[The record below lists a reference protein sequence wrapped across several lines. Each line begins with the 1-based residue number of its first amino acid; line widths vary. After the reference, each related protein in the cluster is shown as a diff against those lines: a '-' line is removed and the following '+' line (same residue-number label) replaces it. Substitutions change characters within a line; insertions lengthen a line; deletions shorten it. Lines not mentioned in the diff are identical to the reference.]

1 MSDPTTADALWQG
14 FAGAVVRLALPTG
27 PHRLAPIAE
36 GTRGRFPYPSPVHI
50 ITAHNPGGVEID
62 AAANRTPHRDLHAAL
77 AAHACIETVGSAP
90 DGSMAEP
97 GFGVLD
103 MELDVAVQLGRRFG
117 QVAIYRWTRDTLS
130 IVGVDDPSTI
140 DMGWT
145 LTALGE

>member
-1 MSDPTTADALWQG
+1 
-14 FAGAVVRLALPTG
+14 
-27 PHRLAPIAE
+27 
-36 GTRGRFPYPSPVHI
+36 
-50 ITAHNPGGVEID
+50 
-62 AAANRTPHRDLHAAL
+62 
-77 AAHACIETVGSAP
+77 
-90 DGSMAEP
+90 MAEP